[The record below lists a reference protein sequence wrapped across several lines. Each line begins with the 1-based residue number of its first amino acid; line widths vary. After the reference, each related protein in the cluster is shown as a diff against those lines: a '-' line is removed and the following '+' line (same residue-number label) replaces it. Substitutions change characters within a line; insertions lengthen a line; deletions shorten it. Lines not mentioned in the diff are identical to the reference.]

1 MNNVSFINFNI
12 KNLEIF
18 FHLENRNKKAA
29 ILVWNAPR
37 SGTAGGGG
45 GGGGHVVFRG
55 TVVRKYDT
63 FFKGLISLVNPHV

>member
-1 MNNVSFINFNI
+1 MNNVSFINFI
-12 KNLEIF
+12 LKTLKFF

-37 SGTAGGGG
+37 SGTAG